1 MKLYLS
7 TKEINKKSIVGL
19 VLLND
24 EDEIYTKGSFVCKTT
39 IPPSA
44 YILGLKKALLYLK
57 NNKPIKAKTDLE
69 VFTDSKNNYFFHPA
83 VQRNMN
89 HDIFFSKV
97 QRRIIFKDA
106 GFNDSYY
113 LTICR
118 NEIRFNNM
126 ENNNVTNSY
135 EY

>member
-57 NNKPIKAKTDLE
+57 NNKPIKAKKDLE
-69 VFTDSKNNYFFHPA
+69 VFTDSKNNYFSHPA

>member
-44 YILGLKKALLYLK
+44 YILGLKKR
-57 NNKPIKAKTDLE
+57 
-69 VFTDSKNNYFFHPA
+69 FF
-83 VQRNMN
+83 
-89 HDIFFSKV
+89 I
-97 QRRIIFKDA
+97 
-106 GFNDSYY
+106 
-113 LTICR
+113 
-118 NEIRFNNM
+118 
-126 ENNNVTNSY
+126 
-135 EY
+135 

>member
-44 YILGLKKALLYLK
+44 YILGLKKALVLM
-57 NNKPIKAKTDLE
+57 IA
-69 VFTDSKNNYFFHPA
+69 
-83 VQRNMN
+83 
-89 HDIFFSKV
+89 
-97 QRRIIFKDA
+97 II
-106 GFNDSYY
+106 
-113 LTICR
+113 
-118 NEIRFNNM
+118 
-126 ENNNVTNSY
+126 
-135 EY
+135 